1 MNYDTEKLKAKL
13 ATLTERRSQ
22 VEKALQE
29 LEVNRQNNI
38 ATLNAITGAILV
50 IEEMLKEIEPPAP
63 KE

>member
-38 ATLNAITGAILV
+38 ATLNAITGAVLV